1 MRKMDLANLL
11 AETSLYKGAPGEDG
25 NIGINP
31 WVRYGSEADLLK
43 AA

>member
-1 MRKMDLANLL
+1 L
-11 AETSLYKGAPGEDG
+11 AETSLYKGTPGEDR